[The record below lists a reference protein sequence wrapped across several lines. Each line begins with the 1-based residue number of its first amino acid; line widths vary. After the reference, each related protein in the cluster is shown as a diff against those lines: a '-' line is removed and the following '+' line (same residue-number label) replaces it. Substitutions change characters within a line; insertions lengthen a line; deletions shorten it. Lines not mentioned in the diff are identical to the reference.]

1 MEAAAPRSIVIVR
14 QTSTLN
20 CGAACL
26 VMILQYYGREVVLE
40 HITEQLSPRP
50 NRGSSAYEIVQLA
63 ARYGLV
69 GRGRRVD
76 LDRIATL
83 TPPAILHW
91 SPQHFVIYEGCLG
104 DGVSII
110 DPGLGRRHLD
120 RAAFAAKYSG
130 VALLFAPARS
140 LSL

>member
-1 MEAAAPRSIVIVR
+1 MKAASPRSIVPVR

-26 VMILQYYGREVVLE
+26 VMILQYYDKPVVLE

-50 NRGSSAYEIVQLA
+50 NRGSSAYELVQLA

-76 LDRIATL
+76 ADDITTL
-83 TPPAILHW
+83 PPPVILHW
-91 SPQHFVIYEGCLG
+91 APRHFVIYEGCPG
-104 DGVSII
+104 DTVSIV
-110 DPGLGRRHLD
+110 DPASGRRHLD
-120 RAAFAAKYSG
+120 MAAFAASYLG
-130 VALLFAPARS
+130 VALLFALAGEVTP
-140 LSL
+140 